1 MEVPSIDINDRIKVI
16 KPPIGH
22 PGLLGAKLR
31 VVGIGDGYVDVM
43 VSTVTVR
50 LDRDDVEFA
59 EPGRRKRITRNYP
72 EVFYHGTDLVFST
85 MPEGF
90 RKQYQ
95 SYCKYFRN
103 TLFDKFYPYHLSEKR
118 IIRE

>member
-1 MEVPSIDINDRIKVI
+1 MGN
-16 KPPIGH
+16 

-31 VVGIGDGYVDVM
+31 VVGIGDGYVNVM

-59 EPGRRKRITRNYP
+59 EPGLRKRITRNYP
-72 EVFYHGTDLVFST
+72 EVFYHGTDLVFAT
-85 MPEGF
+85 MPEDF
-90 RKQYQ
+90 RKRYL
-95 SYCKYFRN
+95 SYCIFLGRLCLVSFIRI
-103 TLFDKFYPYHLSEKR
+103 TLLGKR